1 MANLTLKSKLERK
14 SLKGRRRKEARTCV
28 TPFFEVDS
36 ELGVFAL
43 WRGGLDRSPNIDG
56 RVNYK
61 AALTLLKPG
70 HTWKHG
76 IYQAIDGEIIS
87 KLSPNDIQPM
97 P

>member
-1 MANLTLKSKLERK
+1 MSRTKGDLPNLANLTLKSKLERK
-14 SLKGRRRKEARTCV
+14 SLKGRRRKEAHTCV

-61 AALTLLKPG
+61 AALTPPWRC
-70 HTWKHG
+70 HTWSH
-76 IYQAIDGEIIS
+76 
-87 KLSPNDIQPM
+87 L
-97 P
+97 